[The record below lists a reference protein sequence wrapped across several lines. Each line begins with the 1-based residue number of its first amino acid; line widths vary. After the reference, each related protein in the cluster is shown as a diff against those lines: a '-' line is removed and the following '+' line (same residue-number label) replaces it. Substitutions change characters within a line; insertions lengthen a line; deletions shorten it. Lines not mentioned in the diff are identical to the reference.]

1 VQEWKTVL
9 EEECLENKWQS
20 LAIQCNAKRNYA
32 HMRDFKYPQVTLE
45 MLENEGGIEYWNGMQ
60 VTLSGKEVTDDKQ
73 TLGSHGI
80 PSAPMDSTGLSWA
93 SMSFLGLSLTPL
105 NSTGLNWAYALGSPE
120 LSSALLRSPGL
131 PWPPLGSPYLSWAIL
146 GSPGLSW
153 ALLSSLKLS
162 LQAKEDKC
170 LNNNKPPACA
180 ALCDA
185 QNEEA
190 VAAVEG
196 RTASAGCGRPPQ
208 VLKPEGKT
216 KAKAKA
222 TAKTAANKQ
231 TAEFERKAKNVLSSW
246 KFQTNRVGRIQ
257 NILQQNVAEWKWAE
271 ADLQKY
277 DEIEKALETFLAD
290 KSLKNFVMDFTAAI
304 FSPQAMKQFKNGRK
318 DTMAQDLTL
327 LVDGIVPGV
336 KDLEECVQQIE
347 DTAKARKCTDFTP
360 EKLRR

>member
-1 VQEWKTVL
+1 
-9 EEECLENKWQS
+9 
-20 LAIQCNAKRNYA
+20 
-32 HMRDFKYPQVTLE
+32 MRDFKYPQVTLE

-120 LSSALLRSPGL
+120 LSWALLRSPGL

-190 VAAVEG
+190 VAVAKGGQPPLGV
-196 RTASAGCGRPPQ
+196 AARPKSLSQ
-208 VLKPEGKT
+208 
-216 KAKAKA
+216 KAKPKRRQ
-222 TAKTAANKQ
+222 KQ
-231 TAEFERKAKNVLSSW
+231 RLRQQ
-246 KFQTNRVGRIQ
+246 QTNR
-257 NILQQNVAEWKWAE
+257 QQNSRERPKTSCPAGS
-271 ADLQKY
+271 Y
-277 DEIEKALETFLAD
+277 
-290 KSLKNFVMDFTAAI
+290 KSIAWGVFRRFCSRTLR
-304 FSPQAMKQFKNGRK
+304 NGSGRR
-318 DTMAQDLTL
+318 LT
-327 LVDGIVPGV
+327 
-336 KDLEECVQQIE
+336 
-347 DTAKARKCTDFTP
+347 
-360 EKLRR
+360 